1 MDSMHSTNGKT
12 RISGHSLTNSSYNI
26 SSGIQSG
33 GRVVLTTDE
42 GLHLDGSVPCWS
54 DTRH

>member
-1 MDSMHSTNGKT
+1 MDSMHSTSGKT
-12 RISGHSLTNSSYNI
+12 RKSGHSLTNSSYDI
-26 SSGIQSG
+26 SSGVQSG